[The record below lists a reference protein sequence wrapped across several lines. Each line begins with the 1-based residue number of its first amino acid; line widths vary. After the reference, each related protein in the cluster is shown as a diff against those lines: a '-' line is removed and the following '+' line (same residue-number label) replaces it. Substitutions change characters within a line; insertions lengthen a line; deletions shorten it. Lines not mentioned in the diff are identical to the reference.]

1 MTTLQSGKSAVNES
15 GKSSESGE
23 SGETGAGW
31 AGLPPRPRIGGPE
44 SEPGVTG
51 EAAGWHAPAAGDA
64 ADRHVRAGRGD
75 VRVVLPDARVL
86 GAGARR
92 VQADLLQRQAE
103 QVR

>member
-23 SGETGAGW
+23 TGAG
-31 AGLPPRPRIGGPE
+31 GLPPRPRIGGPE

-92 VQADLLQRQAE
+92 VQADVLQRQPE
-103 QVR
+103 QIGRAHV